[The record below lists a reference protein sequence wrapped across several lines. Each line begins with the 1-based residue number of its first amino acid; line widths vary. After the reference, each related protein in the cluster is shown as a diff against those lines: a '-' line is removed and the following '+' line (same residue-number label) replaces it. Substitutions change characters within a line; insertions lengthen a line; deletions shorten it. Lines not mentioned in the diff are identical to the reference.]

1 MVGPA
6 GMLKWR
12 AFQAQGVR
20 RIMIVEKI
28 VVGPLASNCY
38 IVADDAVP
46 EGIIIDPGDE
56 AGAILERVG
65 ELGIDI
71 KYILLTHGH
80 LDHIA
85 AVTRVKEVTGASL
98 VVHKEDADGL
108 NDRSLSLFMGVT
120 LPEVPKPDRLLRG
133 WESIEFGGL
142 SFTVLHTP
150 GHSPGGVCLLGE
162 GVLFSGDTLFN
173 CGIGRSDLP
182 GGDPEKLLHS
192 IHTRLLILPD
202 ETVVYPGHG
211 PQTTIGEE
219 RRRNPFLQGQ
229 PGF

>member
-1 MVGPA
+1 
-6 GMLKWR
+6 
-12 AFQAQGVR
+12 
-20 RIMIVEKI
+20 
-28 VVGPLASNCY
+28 
-38 IVADDAVP
+38 
-46 EGIIIDPGDE
+46 
-56 AGAILERVG
+56 
-65 ELGIDI
+65 
-71 KYILLTHGH
+71 
-80 LDHIA
+80 
-85 AVTRVKEVTGASL
+85 
-98 VVHKEDADGL
+98 
-108 NDRSLSLFMGVT
+108 MGVT

-219 RRRNPFLQGQ
+219 RRRNPFLQDQ

>member
-1 MVGPA
+1 
-6 GMLKWR
+6 
-12 AFQAQGVR
+12 
-20 RIMIVEKI
+20 MIVEKI

-46 EGIIIDPGDE
+46 QGSIIDPGDE
-56 AGAILERVG
+56 AEAILERVG

-71 KYILLTHGH
+71 KYIILTHGH

-85 AVTRVKEVTGASL
+85 AVTRVKEATGASL
-98 VVHKEDADGL
+98 VVHKEDVDSL

-120 LPEVPKPDRLLRG
+120 LPEVPKPDQLLRG

-150 GHSPGGVCLLGE
+150 GHSPGGICLLGE

-173 CGIGRSDLP
+173 CGIGRSDLS
-182 GGDPEKLLHS
+182 GGDPDKLLHS

>member
-1 MVGPA
+1 V
-6 GMLKWR
+6 
-12 AFQAQGVR
+12 
-20 RIMIVEKI
+20 IVEKI
-28 VVGPLASNCY
+28 IVGPLASNCY
-38 IVADDAVP
+38 IIADDAVP
-46 EGIIIDPGDE
+46 EGLIVDPGDDAE
-56 AGAILERVG
+56 TILERVG

-85 AVTRVKEVTGASL
+85 AAAKVKEATDASL
-98 VVHKEDADGL
+98 VVHNEDADGL

-120 LPEVPKPDRLLRG
+120 LPEVPKPDQLLRG
-133 WESIEFGGL
+133 WENIEFGGL

-173 CGIGRSDLP
+173 RGIGRSDLP

>member
-1 MVGPA
+1 MVGLA

-46 EGIIIDPGDE
+46 EGIIVDPGDE

-85 AVTRVKEVTGASL
+85 VFSKYWR
-98 VVHKEDADGL
+98 AD
-108 NDRSLSLFMGVT
+108 MT
-120 LPEVPKPDRLLRG
+120 EA
-133 WESIEFGGL
+133 
-142 SFTVLHTP
+142 
-150 GHSPGGVCLLGE
+150 
-162 GVLFSGDTLFN
+162 
-173 CGIGRSDLP
+173 
-182 GGDPEKLLHS
+182 
-192 IHTRLLILPD
+192 
-202 ETVVYPGHG
+202 
-211 PQTTIGEE
+211 
-219 RRRNPFLQGQ
+219 
-229 PGF
+229 

>member
-1 MVGPA
+1 
-6 GMLKWR
+6 
-12 AFQAQGVR
+12 
-20 RIMIVEKI
+20 MIVEKI
-28 VVGPLASNCY
+28 IVGPLASNCY
-38 IVADDAVP
+38 IVADDVVP

-85 AVTRVKEVTGASL
+85 AAAKVKEATGASL
-98 VVHKEDADGL
+98 AVHTEEADGL
-108 NDRSLSLFMGVT
+108 HDKTLGLFMGVT
-120 LPEVPKPDRLLRG
+120 LPEVPRPDWLLRG

-150 GHSPGGVCLLGE
+150 GHSPGGICLLGE
-162 GVLFSGDTLFN
+162 GVLFSGDTLFYR
-173 CGIGRSDLP
+173 GIGRSDMP
-182 GGDPEKLLHS
+182 GGDPEKLLQS

-202 ETVVYPGHG
+202 ETVVCPGHG
-211 PQTTIGEE
+211 PQTNIGDE
-219 RRRNPFLQGQ
+219 RRSNPFLQGQ

>member
-1 MVGPA
+1 
-6 GMLKWR
+6 
-12 AFQAQGVR
+12 
-20 RIMIVEKI
+20 MIVEKI

-38 IVADDAVP
+38 IVADDVAP

-56 AGAILERVG
+56 AGFILERVN

-71 KYILLTHGH
+71 KYILLTHAH

-85 AVTRVKEVTGASL
+85 ATARVKEATGASL
-98 VVHKEDADGL
+98 AVHAEEAAGL
-108 NDRSLSLFMGVT
+108 NDKTLGLLMGVT
-120 LPEVPKPDRLLRG
+120 LPEVPGPDWLLRG

-150 GHSPGGVCLLGE
+150 GHSLGGVCLLGE

-173 CGIGRSDLP
+173 SGIGRSDMP
-182 GGDPEKLLHS
+182 GGDPEILLQS

-211 PQTTIGEE
+211 PQTTIGDE
-219 RRRNPFLQGQ
+219 RRSNPFLQSQ